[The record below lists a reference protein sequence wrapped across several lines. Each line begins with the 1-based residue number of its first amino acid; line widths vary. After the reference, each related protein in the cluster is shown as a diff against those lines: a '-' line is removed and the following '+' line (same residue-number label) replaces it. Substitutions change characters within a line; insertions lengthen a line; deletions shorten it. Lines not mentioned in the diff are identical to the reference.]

1 MDDKRESMEKT
12 LEEREELEL
21 GVEFEEESIQFV
33 IVTLAE
39 QWCAFYGSAVTSIAT
54 VETIT
59 PIPGTPDYL
68 LGVMYY
74 QGRVESVLD
83 IKSILGIR
91 DSAITGKS
99 RVAITLSGDR
109 LQIAQIRLN
118 VVKFISKDQ
127 TGHNENTGVPHLTDG
142 GNQLLNP
149 FFDHIGEF
157 EKMILLTI
165 LTGNFVI
172 MSVNCHRKV
181 CHYLENLTIPVSL

>member
-99 RVAITLSGDR
+99 RVAITLSGEVQSGILVDTVEDVVDLPER
-109 LQIAQIRLN
+109 KIFAPLHTMEQAKKEFVTGEIEYRERN
-118 VVKFISKDQ
+118 VVILDLAKI
-127 TGHNENTGVPHLTDG
+127 
-142 GNQLLNP
+142 
-149 FFDHIGEF
+149 F
-157 EKMILLTI
+157 ERVLKQEDR
-165 LTGNFVI
+165 GA
-172 MSVNCHRKV
+172 
-181 CHYLENLTIPVSL
+181 